1 MADRFSFLDLEM
13 IVSYNGRMRNQNHTA
28 LESRGPGRPREFD
41 MDAVVDGAI
50 RIFRER
56 GYHATSVGDLGDA
69 TGLTAGSLYKAFGD
83 KRGVFI
89 AALER
94 YVGMRHAHIQ
104 AALDAESSG
113 RNKIR
118 AVLAIYADVSFGTEG
133 RQGCLV
139 LSSAMALTTFDDD
152 IAQRIEA
159 SIQRTETLLQR
170 LVREGQKD
178 GSVSQACNAKA
189 TARTLLSVLQ
199 GFRVIGKFGRTR
211 EDMRAAVDAT
221 LRLLD

>member
-1 MADRFSFLDLEM
+1 
-13 IVSYNGRMRNQNHTA
+13 
-28 LESRGPGRPREFD
+28 

-56 GYHATSVGDLGDA
+56 GYHATSVGDLGSA

-83 KRGVFI
+83 KRGVFV

-94 YVGMRHAHIQ
+94 YIGMRQSRIQ
-104 AALDAESSG
+104 AALDAESDG
-113 RNKIR
+113 RSKIR
-118 AVLAIYADVSFGTEG
+118 ALLQVYAEVSFGAEG

-139 LSSAMALTTFDDD
+139 LSSAMALATFDED
-152 IAQRIEA
+152 IAQKIEA
-159 SIQRTETLLQR
+159 SIQRTETLLKR

-178 GSVSQACNAKA
+178 GSVSQECNATA

-211 EDMRAAVDAT
+211 EELMAAVEAT
-221 LRLLD
+221 LRLLA